1 MMIASPARF
10 TVDEYEHMVLPEG
23 RRFELLDG
31 VIVEMSPKNDAH
43 VHAVEILTE
52 RFVVHAERCGYRV
65 LVQDP
70 IMMATSMP
78 EPDVVLATRASRG
91 HRPAPQET
99 LLVVE
104 VSDTTLDKDTEKVKI
119 FVRAGIGEAWLI
131 DVNARTLERHVPNE
145 KPVTFTVAAGTV
157 APRAFPDVTIVI
169 AELFLPDQ

>member
-1 MMIASPARF
+1 MTIASPARF
-10 TVDEYEHMVLPEG
+10 TVDEYEHMVLPET

-31 VIVEMSPKNDAH
+31 VIVEMPPKSDAD

-70 IMMATSMP
+70 LMMARSMP

-91 HRPAPQET
+91 HRLTPQET

-131 DVNARTLERHVPNE
+131 DINARTIERHVPNE
-145 KPVTFTVAAGTV
+145 KPVTFTVSDRTI

>member
-1 MMIASPARF
+1 MTIASPARF

-52 RFVVHAERCGYRV
+52 RFVVHAERRGYRV
-65 LVQDP
+65 LVQDQL
-70 IMMATSMP
+70 IMSTSMP
-78 EPDVVLATRASRG
+78 EPDIVLATRASRG
-91 HRPAPQET
+91 HRPTPQET

-104 VSDTTLDKDTEKVKI
+104 VSDTTLDKDTEKVEI
-119 FVRAGIGEAWLI
+119 FLRDGIHEAWLVDI
-131 DVNARTLERHVPNE
+131 NARTIERYVPNE
-145 KPVTFTVAAGTV
+145 TPVTFTVADATI
-157 APRAFPDVTIVI
+157 APRALPDIAIII